1 MIILS
6 FDSKNKAREYFN
18 FILSN
23 ASVKMEM
30 IILKD
35 FIYQYE
41 NKIQI
46 DFLYDKNDK
55 FRYAYEMFKIYVRIE
70 DNKILIFAE
79 DELKFKWSEK
89 HISDYFLALYC
100 KHKFNIKTE
109 RE

>member
-6 FDSKNKAREYFN
+6 FESKNKAREYFN

-41 NKIQI
+41 NEMQI
-46 DFLYDKNDK
+46 DFLYDKKDE
-55 FRYAYEMFKIYVRIE
+55 FLYSYEMFKVYVRVE
-70 DNKILIFAE
+70 NKKILIFAE
-79 DELKFKWSEK
+79 DELNFKWSEK

-100 KHKFNIKTE
+100 KHKFNIKIE